1 MGKKYFAERIN
12 SIHKGQSMSEVT
24 KSKHMLSWRVEA
36 EKTRGRGQ
44 MDRRRRRKTS
54 CSCLLDIVRI
64 REPWE
69 VTDWF

>member
-1 MGKKYFAERIN
+1 MGKYFAERTAY
-12 SIHKGQSMSEVT
+12 T
-24 KSKHMLSWRVEA
+24 KAKHVRGDKVKHMLSWRVELR
-36 EKTRGRGQ
+36 KTGRGQ
-44 MDRRRRRKTS
+44 MDRRRRKTS